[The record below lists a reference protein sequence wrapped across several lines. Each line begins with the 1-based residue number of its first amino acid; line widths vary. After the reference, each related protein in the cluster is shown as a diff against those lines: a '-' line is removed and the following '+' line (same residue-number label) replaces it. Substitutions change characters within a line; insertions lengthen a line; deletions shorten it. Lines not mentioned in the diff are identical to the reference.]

1 VGGGDVGLTEP
12 ASWQRTQE
20 VLLATG
26 LLDAPV
32 DDLDAAYT
40 NRFRPRCRA
49 GCQARSNLRPGTAWT
64 DSLPFLLARDVSHT
78 FGDGVQPLTDISL
91 DLPAGSFTVL
101 VGPSGVGKSTLLR
114 ILGGLLVPTSAR
126 FASRGTP
133 PHLTAEPVGIV
144 FQRDNLM
151 PWRTAADNVRLPL
164 ELHGLDDPHRVSLC
178 SISSA
183 SPVSRTAIRPSSPAA
198 WPSAWRSPGPWP
210 TARSCCL
217 LDEPFGALDA
227 LTRERMGQELLR
239 IWNALPV
246 TVFMVTHSIP
256 EAVCWPTECWS

>member
-1 VGGGDVGLTEP
+1 ML
-12 ASWQRTQE
+12 
-20 VLLATG
+20 
-26 LLDAPV
+26 APV
-32 DDLDAAYT
+32 T
-40 NRFRPRCRA
+40 E
-49 GCQARSNLRPGTAWT
+49 T
-64 DSLPFLLARDVSHT
+64 LPFLRARHVSHI

-114 ILGGLLVPTSAR
+114 ILGGLLVPSSGEVV
-126 FASRGTP
+126 FKGTP

-164 ELHGLDDPHRVSLC
+164 ELHGLDDPGRVSSLLDLVGLAGFEN
-178 SISSA
+178 SYPAQLSGGMA
-183 SPVSRTAIRPSSPAA
+183 QRVALARALAHRPELL
-198 WPSAWRSPGPWP
+198 
-210 TARSCCL
+210 L

-256 EAVCWPTECWS
+256 EAVLLADQVLIMTGYPGQITETVDVRLPRPRRMEMERLAAFADCVALVREAIVAHSS

>member
-1 VGGGDVGLTEP
+1 VT
-12 ASWQRTQE
+12 
-20 VLLATG
+20 
-26 LLDAPV
+26 AP
-32 DDLDAAYT
+32 
-40 NRFRPRCRA
+40 P
-49 GCQARSNLRPGTAWT
+49 
-64 DSLPFLLARDVSHT
+64 PFLLAQDVSHT

-91 DLPAGSFTVL
+91 ELPAGSFTVL

-114 ILGGLLVPTSAR
+114 ILGGLLVPTSGDVL
-126 FASRGTP
+126 FQGTP

-164 ELHGLDDPHRVSLC
+164 ELHGLDDPHRVQSLLELVGLAGFEN
-178 SISSA
+178 SYPAQLSGGMA
-183 SPVSRTAIRPSSPAA
+183 QRVALARALAHRPQLL
-198 WPSAWRSPGPWP
+198 
-210 TARSCCL
+210 L

-256 EAVCWPTECWS
+256 EAVLLADRVLVMTGYPGQITATVEVPLSRPRQMAMESTPAFLHCVSAVRDAIAAHSS

>member
-1 VGGGDVGLTEP
+1 MD
-12 ASWQRTQE
+12 
-20 VLLATG
+20 
-26 LLDAPV
+26 
-32 DDLDAAYT
+32 
-40 NRFRPRCRA
+40 
-49 GCQARSNLRPGTAWT
+49 

-78 FGDGVQPLTDISL
+78 FSDGVQPLTGISL

-114 ILGGLLVPTSAR
+114 ILGGLLVPTSGEVR
-126 FASRGTP
+126 LQGVP
-133 PHLTAEPVGIV
+133 PHLTTEPVGIV

-164 ELHGLDDPHRVSLC
+164 ELHGIDDPLRVRSLLDLVGLTGFENSYPAQLSGGMAQRVALARALAHRPELL
-178 SISSA
+178 
-183 SPVSRTAIRPSSPAA
+183 
-198 WPSAWRSPGPWP
+198 
-210 TARSCCL
+210 L

-239 IWNALPV
+239 IWNAMPV

-256 EAVCWPTECWS
+256 EAVLLADQVLVMTGYPGQITETVDVPLPRPRLMEMERLPVFVDCVGAVRDAIAAHSS